1 MYISYSLWGSNKVYT
16 YGIIENALQVGR
28 LLPEWTLRVH
38 YNDSVP
44 DNIVN
49 WLKNAPNVHLI
60 HHEGADCK
68 ASNMFWRFE
77 DLFLHDTTVLI
88 RDADSRITVREAR
101 LIREWLASDKDF
113 HIIRDHPGHKVPI
126 LGGTMGCRNN
136 CLKYIGTPSGLRD
149 VNAPPIQFN
158 DGLTLMRNFYKN
170 VPLPRDMYNL
180 DQIFL
185 YTYVY
190 QVVVYRSMIHCS
202 HNAYEPFAKRIE
214 PVDTGFVGEVV
225 EKCPEAATIFGD
237 VQNSFTRLPQF

>member
-16 YGIIENALQVGR
+16 YGIVENALQLQR

-44 DNIVN
+44 YNIVN
-49 WLKNAPNVHLI
+49 WLKGQSNVQLI
-60 HHEGADCK
+60 HREGADCK
-68 ASNMFWRFE
+68 ASNMFWRFD

-88 RDADSRITVREAR
+88 RDADSRISVREVR
-101 LIREWLASDKDF
+101 LIKEWLASDKDF

-149 VNAPPIQFN
+149 VNAPPMQFN

-170 VPLPRDMYNL
+170 VPLPKDMYNL

-190 QVVVYRSMIHCS
+190 QVVCYTAMIHCS

-214 PVDTGFVGEVV
+214 PVDTGFVGEVC

-237 VQNSFTRLPQF
+237 PENSFVRCAQF